1 MSALEQEVAKLLAPL
16 RQLHETA
23 VSDELLAQAKLD
35 QARSARREIEKM
47 LRAVDPEFHNPYA
60 NNGRKNG
67 TNGKRSSGGSTHKYK
82 EERVVEGIAWA
93 QKHAEALN
101 AMNEGE
107 GFFASEVVEMYAD
120 APVPNQSGLSA
131 MFAQLHE
138 RGVLHL
144 AKLGGLGGR
153 KYYKVVV

>member
-16 RQLHETA
+16 RKLHETA
-23 VSDELLAQAKLD
+23 VSDERLAQAKLD
-35 QARSARREIEKM
+35 RAKSQRREIERM

-60 NNGRKNG
+60 NNSRKSG